1 MLARLNRIVVRAV
14 RGSRRSIRT
23 AGRHD
28 YAALRKFNAILGE
41 GLLHA
46 AQHLAPHDELFSGNG
61 HEFQPHHQTEKI
73 HVINALKLQW
83 LKDRRTELFL
93 ACDGGRHLFDDLLHL
108 QDIGVQRQLKLELN
122 DMTLIARDA
131 FAGRPEAAEIAAFS
145 VDNARFSIID
155 TEITPA
161 PPTVRTNSVFV
172 SRVSAFVRLSSSRS
186 PKKYSAAASTKT
198 AITNMIQ

>member
-1 MLARLNRIVVRAV
+1 
-14 RGSRRSIRT
+14 
-23 AGRHD
+23 
-28 YAALRKFNAILGE
+28 
-41 GLLHA
+41 
-46 AQHLAPHDELFSGNG
+46 
-61 HEFQPHHQTEKI
+61 
-73 HVINALKLQW
+73 
-83 LKDRRTELFL
+83 
-93 ACDGGRHLFDDLLHL
+93 
-108 QDIGVQRQLKLELN
+108 
-122 DMTLIARDA
+122 MTLIARDA